1 MEERKLFVFFPSPIL
16 LQIMSFGK
24 TISVDESPTGVFT
37 VRINCPKKLNAI
49 DIPTLDELNTVFSE
63 YLLSQI
69 DRVRVVILTGSGDR
83 AFSSGLDLT
92 SESVGGIFTSS
103 SASPGARAVELK
115 ALIIRM
121 QRPIIAIANFPRP
134 VIAAVN
140 GLCVGLGV
148 DLATA
153 CDIRVCSPAAKFAV
167 REIKIGICADLG
179 SLFFLPRIC
188 KSDSWVREVCYT
200 GRFFGAAEAL
210 EQGFVSQVGDGFEM
224 AMKLAEEIAGNPPV
238 AVEGIKVNLNNSTR
252 DRMRENF
259 EFVAVWNSV
268 KLQDTEI
275 ISECVTKVLAS
286 SRDSKL

>member
-1 MEERKLFVFFPSPIL
+1 
-16 LQIMSFGK
+16 MSFGK
-24 TISVDESPTGVFT
+24 SISVDESPLGVFT
-37 VRINCPKKLNAI
+37 VRINRPKKLNAI

-83 AFSSGLDLT
+83 AFTSGLDLT
-92 SESVGGIFTSS
+92 SESVGEIFSSS
-103 SASPGARAVELK
+103 SASPGTRAVEIK

-148 DLATA
+148 DLASA

-210 EQGFVSQVGDGFEM
+210 QQGFVSHVGDGVEV
-224 AMKLAEEIAGNPPV
+224 KLAEEIAGNPPV

-268 KLQDTEI
+268 KLQDTEM

-286 SRDSKL
+286 SRHSKL